1 MAKAKKATIKFQ
13 KNHLKT
19 AIEQR
24 RKKQKATQV
33 YKKRNPQKF
42 GRGATGSSANGDN
55 EEAQG
60 EDAEGEAEK
69 NDSGDEKSA
78 DKSVDEFFNNDLD
91 SDDEEPESDNEDFA
105 GIDTIV
111 EEDDGSDMDMP
122 TPKKLTTAQ
131 KEKLAAKEEAAN
143 KIQLDALKEKDPEFY
158 KYLQENDQELL
169 DFDGEMEDLV
179 SEEEDEDEQED
190 DEEEDE
196 EMQGSD
202 EEMEEP
208 EPKKKS
214 KKAKVEE
221 EEEETM
227 DGIPL
232 VTKAMVDTW
241 QSALVE
247 KHSLRALRRLLLAFR
262 AGAHL
267 HDSDDD
273 RSYAY
278 KINSPVVFNKLVV
291 TCLKHVIP
299 TLDHH
304 LPVQTTSGGKPKPV
318 NSGSKYTTLQPLIK
332 SFLQNTLHLLK
343 ELTDQEMIYF
353 VIRESEKAIR
363 YLVGFP
369 KIAKDL
375 LKHLLFL
382 WSTATDRVRI
392 ISFLTIRTMCL
403 QLGSNYL
410 DLALK
415 GVYLTFVRYAKT
427 TTMHTL
433 PNLHLMQNCVAQLYG
448 MDYDRSYQ
456 HGFVYVRQLAIHLRN
471 AVLVKTKESYKAV
484 YNWQYLHC
492 LGLWSQVVSTHALN
506 TAGQPTALHT
516 LIYPLVQVSL
526 GALRLIPTSTYY
538 PLRFQIIRNLIQLVE
553 NTGTFI
559 PLAPFLFEVL
569 EGGEMKRPGRKGTMK
584 PLEWDLGFKC
594 SNDYKG
600 SRVYQDGTGEQVYEL
615 MTEYYA
621 LFSTSISFPEL
632 VIPAIVQLKRFIKK
646 SSLVKLTKQF
656 AGLVDKLEQNSRFV
670 EMERNKADF
679 SPSDAAGVSGF
690 LRDQD
695 KDKTPLGSYW
705 KGVRRSVMAKRKMVE
720 EARKDRAERE
730 DKSSAS
736 RNNEDED
743 EDDES
748 MDEDDLDEIEEEDD
762 EDSECLLNNQTS
774 YNLHRQT
781 KESRPIEK
789 RSSIPPRL
797 FSKNYLHSSTCVAT
811 MTSIIYFIAYILI
824 APLSGWMFETKGI
837 QPSLTLGGILQTLGC
852 LLRLFA
858 FYIPSTPHNPT
869 GRIFLTLFGQAIAA
883 EAQPFFLNVAP
894 KYAAVW
900 FAENERTTATMLG
913 TIPNPLA
920 AALAQLTISHIT
932 PEPDSMAFTL
942 SISQDLSILAQ
953 CPVAWKSETPPLP
966 PSPSAAE
973 FALQATPEPFWLSLK
988 KPYDYTTTEAGYFG
1002 AVIILAG
1009 LVGAMISAP
1018 VADRFK
1024 IYKLLC
1030 MTLVPMAAIMHLCL
1044 VFVIRRDALYKIVG
1058 VCILLGFASFAALP
1072 AALELAVE
1080 ITYPVTPASSA
1091 SILWAAGQALA
1102 IIFLTVAQ
1110 TLHDLGPS
1118 RSRDLNPSLIFL
1130 AG

>member
-42 GRGATGSSANGDN
+42 GRGAAASSANGDN
-55 EEAQG
+55 EEDQG
-60 EDAEGEAEK
+60 ENAEEEAEK

-122 TPKKLTTAQ
+122 TPKKLTAAQ
-131 KEKLAAKEEAAN
+131 KEKLAAKEEASN

-158 KYLQENDQELL
+158 KYLQENDKELL

-179 SEEEDEDEQED
+179 SEEEDEDEQEGG
-190 DEEEDE
+190 EDE
-196 EMQGSD
+196 DEDMQGSD

-267 HDSDDD
+267 HDSEDD

-304 LPVQTTSGGKPKPV
+304 LPIQTTSGGKPKPV

-736 RNNEDED
+736 RNSEDEN
-743 EDDES
+743 EEDES

-762 EDSECLLNNQTS
+762 DEDSE
-774 YNLHRQT
+774 
-781 KESRPIEK
+781 
-789 RSSIPPRL
+789 
-797 FSKNYLHSSTCVAT
+797 
-811 MTSIIYFIAYILI
+811 
-824 APLSGWMFETKGI
+824 
-837 QPSLTLGGILQTLGC
+837 
-852 LLRLFA
+852 
-858 FYIPSTPHNPT
+858 
-869 GRIFLTLFGQAIAA
+869 
-883 EAQPFFLNVAP
+883 
-894 KYAAVW
+894 
-900 FAENERTTATMLG
+900 
-913 TIPNPLA
+913 
-920 AALAQLTISHIT
+920 
-932 PEPDSMAFTL
+932 
-942 SISQDLSILAQ
+942 
-953 CPVAWKSETPPLP
+953 
-966 PSPSAAE
+966 
-973 FALQATPEPFWLSLK
+973 
-988 KPYDYTTTEAGYFG
+988 
-1002 AVIILAG
+1002 
-1009 LVGAMISAP
+1009 
-1018 VADRFK
+1018 
-1024 IYKLLC
+1024 
-1030 MTLVPMAAIMHLCL
+1030 
-1044 VFVIRRDALYKIVG
+1044 
-1058 VCILLGFASFAALP
+1058 
-1072 AALELAVE
+1072 
-1080 ITYPVTPASSA
+1080 
-1091 SILWAAGQALA
+1091 
-1102 IIFLTVAQ
+1102 
-1110 TLHDLGPS
+1110 
-1118 RSRDLNPSLIFL
+1118 
-1130 AG
+1130 

>member
-42 GRGATGSSANGDN
+42 GRGAAGSSANGDS
-55 EEAQG
+55 EAGQG
-60 EDAEGEAEK
+60 EGAEEEAEK

-122 TPKKLTTAQ
+122 TPKKLSAAQ
-131 KEKLAAKEEAAN
+131 KEKLAAKEEAAS
-143 KIQLDALKEKDPEFY
+143 KIQLDALKDKDPEFY

-169 DFDGEMEDLV
+169 EFDGEMEDLV
-179 SEEEDEDEQED
+179 SEEEDEDEQEG

-196 EMQGSD
+196 DMQGSD

-208 EPKKKS
+208 QPKKKS
-214 KKAKVEE
+214 KKAQAEE

-267 HDSDDD
+267 HDSEDD

-594 SNDYKG
+594 NNDYKG

-720 EARKDRAERE
+720 DARKDRAERE

-736 RNNEDED
+736 RNSEDED
-743 EDDES
+743 EEDES
-748 MDEDDLDEIEEEDD
+748 MDEDDLDEIEEEEDD
-762 EDSECLLNNQTS
+762 EDSE
-774 YNLHRQT
+774 
-781 KESRPIEK
+781 
-789 RSSIPPRL
+789 
-797 FSKNYLHSSTCVAT
+797 
-811 MTSIIYFIAYILI
+811 
-824 APLSGWMFETKGI
+824 
-837 QPSLTLGGILQTLGC
+837 
-852 LLRLFA
+852 
-858 FYIPSTPHNPT
+858 
-869 GRIFLTLFGQAIAA
+869 
-883 EAQPFFLNVAP
+883 
-894 KYAAVW
+894 
-900 FAENERTTATMLG
+900 
-913 TIPNPLA
+913 
-920 AALAQLTISHIT
+920 
-932 PEPDSMAFTL
+932 
-942 SISQDLSILAQ
+942 
-953 CPVAWKSETPPLP
+953 
-966 PSPSAAE
+966 
-973 FALQATPEPFWLSLK
+973 
-988 KPYDYTTTEAGYFG
+988 
-1002 AVIILAG
+1002 
-1009 LVGAMISAP
+1009 
-1018 VADRFK
+1018 
-1024 IYKLLC
+1024 
-1030 MTLVPMAAIMHLCL
+1030 
-1044 VFVIRRDALYKIVG
+1044 
-1058 VCILLGFASFAALP
+1058 
-1072 AALELAVE
+1072 
-1080 ITYPVTPASSA
+1080 
-1091 SILWAAGQALA
+1091 
-1102 IIFLTVAQ
+1102 
-1110 TLHDLGPS
+1110 
-1118 RSRDLNPSLIFL
+1118 
-1130 AG
+1130 

>member
-1 MAKAKKATIKFQ
+1 MAKAKKATIKYQ
-13 KNHLKT
+13 KNHLKG

-24 RKKQKATQV
+24 RKKQKATQL

-42 GRGATGSSANGDN
+42 GRGAAAESSNSNNNG
-55 EEAQG
+55 EEGENAEEG
-60 EDAEGEAEK
+60 AEEDAEK
-69 NDSGDEKSA
+69 QDSGDEKTK
-78 DKSVDEFFNNDLD
+78 DMGVDEFFNNEFD
-91 SDDEEPESDNEDFA
+91 SDEDEEPESDNEDFA

-111 EEDDGSDMDMP
+111 EEDDGSDMDVP
-122 TPKKLTTAQ
+122 APKKQTAA
-131 KEKLAAKEEAAN
+131 EKKKQAAKEEAAT

-169 DFDGEMEDLV
+169 EFDGEMEDLV
-179 SEEEDEDEQED
+179 SEEEDD
-190 DEEEDE
+190 DEEEGDEDE
-196 EMQGSD
+196 EMEGASD
-202 EEMEEP
+202 EEMEE
-208 EPKKKS
+208 EQPKKQ
-214 KKAKVEE
+214 KKGKKVEE
-221 EEEETM
+221 EEMM

-232 VTKAMVDTW
+232 VTKDMVAAW

-267 HDSDDD
+267 HDSEDD
-273 RSYAY
+273 RTYAY
-278 KINSPVVFNKLVV
+278 KINSPIVFNKLVV

-318 NSGSKYTTLQPLIK
+318 NSGSKYATLQPLIK

-392 ISFLTIRTMCL
+392 ISFLTIRTICL
-403 QLGSNYL
+403 QLGPTYL
-410 DLALK
+410 DLSLK

-448 MDYDRSYQ
+448 MDFDRSYQ

-471 AVLVKTKESYKAV
+471 AVLVKTKESFKAV

-492 LGLWSQVVSTHALN
+492 LGLWAQVISTHALN
-506 TAGQPTALHT
+506 GAGQPTALHS

-538 PLRFQIIRNLIQLVE
+538 PLRFQIIRNLIQLIE

-569 EGGEMKRPGRKGTMK
+569 EGGEMKRPGRKGTLK

-594 SNDYKG
+594 SKDYKG

-632 VIPAIVQLKRFIKK
+632 AIPAIVQLKRFIKK

-670 EMERNKADF
+670 EGERNKADF

-690 LRDQD
+690 LRHQD
-695 KDKTPLGSYW
+695 KEKTPLGAYW
-705 KGVRRSVMAKRKMVE
+705 KGVKRSVMAKRKMIE

-730 DKSSAS
+730 EKDSSRSSKDAEE
-736 RNNEDED
+736 EDD
-743 EDDES
+743 DDES
-748 MDEDDLDEIEEEDD
+748 MDEDDLEEIEEDD
-762 EDSECLLNNQTS
+762 DSE
-774 YNLHRQT
+774 
-781 KESRPIEK
+781 
-789 RSSIPPRL
+789 
-797 FSKNYLHSSTCVAT
+797 
-811 MTSIIYFIAYILI
+811 
-824 APLSGWMFETKGI
+824 
-837 QPSLTLGGILQTLGC
+837 
-852 LLRLFA
+852 
-858 FYIPSTPHNPT
+858 
-869 GRIFLTLFGQAIAA
+869 
-883 EAQPFFLNVAP
+883 
-894 KYAAVW
+894 
-900 FAENERTTATMLG
+900 
-913 TIPNPLA
+913 
-920 AALAQLTISHIT
+920 
-932 PEPDSMAFTL
+932 
-942 SISQDLSILAQ
+942 
-953 CPVAWKSETPPLP
+953 
-966 PSPSAAE
+966 
-973 FALQATPEPFWLSLK
+973 
-988 KPYDYTTTEAGYFG
+988 
-1002 AVIILAG
+1002 
-1009 LVGAMISAP
+1009 
-1018 VADRFK
+1018 
-1024 IYKLLC
+1024 
-1030 MTLVPMAAIMHLCL
+1030 
-1044 VFVIRRDALYKIVG
+1044 
-1058 VCILLGFASFAALP
+1058 
-1072 AALELAVE
+1072 
-1080 ITYPVTPASSA
+1080 
-1091 SILWAAGQALA
+1091 
-1102 IIFLTVAQ
+1102 
-1110 TLHDLGPS
+1110 
-1118 RSRDLNPSLIFL
+1118 
-1130 AG
+1130 

>member
-42 GRGATGSSANGDN
+42 GRGAAGSSANGDN
-55 EEAQG
+55 EETQG

-196 EMQGSD
+196 EMQGTD

-730 DKSSAS
+730 DKPSAS

-762 EDSECLLNNQTS
+762 EDSE
-774 YNLHRQT
+774 
-781 KESRPIEK
+781 
-789 RSSIPPRL
+789 
-797 FSKNYLHSSTCVAT
+797 
-811 MTSIIYFIAYILI
+811 
-824 APLSGWMFETKGI
+824 
-837 QPSLTLGGILQTLGC
+837 
-852 LLRLFA
+852 
-858 FYIPSTPHNPT
+858 
-869 GRIFLTLFGQAIAA
+869 
-883 EAQPFFLNVAP
+883 
-894 KYAAVW
+894 
-900 FAENERTTATMLG
+900 
-913 TIPNPLA
+913 
-920 AALAQLTISHIT
+920 
-932 PEPDSMAFTL
+932 
-942 SISQDLSILAQ
+942 
-953 CPVAWKSETPPLP
+953 
-966 PSPSAAE
+966 
-973 FALQATPEPFWLSLK
+973 
-988 KPYDYTTTEAGYFG
+988 
-1002 AVIILAG
+1002 
-1009 LVGAMISAP
+1009 
-1018 VADRFK
+1018 
-1024 IYKLLC
+1024 
-1030 MTLVPMAAIMHLCL
+1030 
-1044 VFVIRRDALYKIVG
+1044 
-1058 VCILLGFASFAALP
+1058 
-1072 AALELAVE
+1072 
-1080 ITYPVTPASSA
+1080 
-1091 SILWAAGQALA
+1091 
-1102 IIFLTVAQ
+1102 
-1110 TLHDLGPS
+1110 
-1118 RSRDLNPSLIFL
+1118 
-1130 AG
+1130 

>member
-1 MAKAKKATIKFQ
+1 MAKAKKATIKYQ
-13 KNHLKT
+13 KNHLKG

-24 RKKQKATQV
+24 RKKQKATQL

-42 GRGATGSSANGDN
+42 GRGAAAESSNSNNNG
-55 EEAQG
+55 EEGENAEEG
-60 EDAEGEAEK
+60 AEEDAEK
-69 NDSGDEKSA
+69 QDSGDEKTK
-78 DKSVDEFFNNDLD
+78 DMGVDEFFNNEFD
-91 SDDEEPESDNEDFA
+91 SDEDEEPESDNEDFA

-111 EEDDGSDMDMP
+111 EEDDGSDMDVP
-122 TPKKLTTAQ
+122 APKKQTAA
-131 KEKLAAKEEAAN
+131 EKKKQAAKEEAAT

-169 DFDGEMEDLV
+169 EFDGEMEDLV
-179 SEEEDEDEQED
+179 SEEEDD
-190 DEEEDE
+190 DEEEGDEDE
-196 EMQGSD
+196 EMEGASD
-202 EEMEEP
+202 EEMEE
-208 EPKKKS
+208 EQPKKQ
-214 KKAKVEE
+214 KKGKKVEE
-221 EEEETM
+221 EEEMM

-232 VTKAMVDTW
+232 VTKDMVAAW

-267 HDSDDD
+267 HDSEDD
-273 RSYAY
+273 RTYAY
-278 KINSPVVFNKLVV
+278 KINSPIVFNKLVV

-318 NSGSKYTTLQPLIK
+318 NSGSKYATLQPLIK

-392 ISFLTIRTMCL
+392 ISFLTIRTICL
-403 QLGSNYL
+403 QLGPTYL
-410 DLALK
+410 DLSLK

-448 MDYDRSYQ
+448 MDFDRSYQ

-471 AVLVKTKESYKAV
+471 AVLVKTKESFKAV

-492 LGLWSQVVSTHALN
+492 LGLWAQVISTHALN
-506 TAGQPTALHT
+506 GAGQPTALHS

-538 PLRFQIIRNLIQLVE
+538 PLRFQIIRNLIQLIE

-569 EGGEMKRPGRKGTMK
+569 EGGEMKRPGRKGTLK

-594 SNDYKG
+594 SKDYKG

-632 VIPAIVQLKRFIKK
+632 AIPAIVQLKRFIKK

-670 EMERNKADF
+670 EGERNKADF

-690 LRDQD
+690 LRHQD
-695 KDKTPLGSYW
+695 KEKTPLGAYW
-705 KGVRRSVMAKRKMVE
+705 KGVKRSVMAKRKMIE

-730 DKSSAS
+730 EKDSSRSSKDAEE
-736 RNNEDED
+736 EDD
-743 EDDES
+743 DDES
-748 MDEDDLDEIEEEDD
+748 MDEDDLEDIEEDD
-762 EDSECLLNNQTS
+762 DSE
-774 YNLHRQT
+774 
-781 KESRPIEK
+781 
-789 RSSIPPRL
+789 
-797 FSKNYLHSSTCVAT
+797 
-811 MTSIIYFIAYILI
+811 
-824 APLSGWMFETKGI
+824 
-837 QPSLTLGGILQTLGC
+837 
-852 LLRLFA
+852 
-858 FYIPSTPHNPT
+858 
-869 GRIFLTLFGQAIAA
+869 
-883 EAQPFFLNVAP
+883 
-894 KYAAVW
+894 
-900 FAENERTTATMLG
+900 
-913 TIPNPLA
+913 
-920 AALAQLTISHIT
+920 
-932 PEPDSMAFTL
+932 
-942 SISQDLSILAQ
+942 
-953 CPVAWKSETPPLP
+953 
-966 PSPSAAE
+966 
-973 FALQATPEPFWLSLK
+973 
-988 KPYDYTTTEAGYFG
+988 
-1002 AVIILAG
+1002 
-1009 LVGAMISAP
+1009 
-1018 VADRFK
+1018 
-1024 IYKLLC
+1024 
-1030 MTLVPMAAIMHLCL
+1030 
-1044 VFVIRRDALYKIVG
+1044 
-1058 VCILLGFASFAALP
+1058 
-1072 AALELAVE
+1072 
-1080 ITYPVTPASSA
+1080 
-1091 SILWAAGQALA
+1091 
-1102 IIFLTVAQ
+1102 
-1110 TLHDLGPS
+1110 
-1118 RSRDLNPSLIFL
+1118 
-1130 AG
+1130 

>member
-1 MAKAKKATIKFQ
+1 MAKAKKSTIKFQ

-24 RKKQKATQV
+24 RKKQKATQI
-33 YKKRNPQKF
+33 YKKRNPKKF
-42 GRGATGSSANGDN
+42 GRGAGGPNGGSNDN
-55 EEAQG
+55 NDEDQEEA
-60 EDAEGEAEK
+60 EEEEAEK
-69 NDSGDEKSA
+69 NESGDEKTK
-78 DKSVDEFFNNDLD
+78 DMGVDEFFNNDLD
-91 SDDEEPESDNEDFA
+91 SEDDEEPESDNEDFA

-111 EEDDGSDMDMP
+111 EGDDGSDMETPMP
-122 TPKKLTTAQ
+122 TKQTVAQ
-131 KEKLAAKEEAAN
+131 KEKQAAKEEAAH
-143 KIQLDALKEKDPEFY
+143 KIQLEALKEKDPEFY
-158 KYLQENDQELL
+158 KYLQENDKELL

-179 SEEEDEDEQED
+179 SEEEDEDEEG
-190 DEEEDE
+190 EGNEDE
-196 EMQGSD
+196 DMEGSD
-202 EEMEEP
+202 EEMEKP

-214 KKAKVEE
+214 KKVEV

-227 DGIPL
+227 DGVPL
-232 VTKAMVDTW
+232 VTKSMVAAW

-267 HDSDDD
+267 HDSEDN
-273 RSYAY
+273 RAYAY
-278 KINSPVVFNKLVV
+278 KINSPIVFNKLVV

-304 LPVQTTSGGKPKPV
+304 LPIQTTTGGKPKPV

-332 SFLQNTLHLLK
+332 SFLQNTLFLLK

-382 WSTATDRVRI
+382 WSSASDRVRI

-403 QLGSNYL
+403 QLGPNYL

-448 MDYDRSYQ
+448 MDYERSYQ

-492 LGLWSQVVSTHALN
+492 LGLWAQVVSTHALN
-506 TAGQPTALHT
+506 NAGQPTALHT

-538 PLRFQIIRNLIQLVE
+538 PLRFQIIRNLIQLIE

-569 EGGEMKRPGRKGTMK
+569 EGGEMKRPGRKGTLK

-594 SNDYKG
+594 SKDYKG

-632 VIPAIVQLKRFIKK
+632 AIPAIVQLKRFVKK

-656 AGLVDKLEQNSRFV
+656 AGLVEKLEQNSRFV
-670 EMERNKADF
+670 ESERNKADF

-695 KDKTPLGSYW
+695 KEKTPLGSYW
-705 KGVRRSVMAKRKMVE
+705 KGVKRSVMAKRKMIE
-720 EARKDRAERE
+720 EARKDRAER
-730 DKSSAS
+730 DVSTS
-736 RNNEDED
+736 RNSKDED
-743 EDDES
+743 EEEDES
-748 MDEDDLDEIEEEDD
+748 MDEDDLEEIEEEDD
-762 EDSECLLNNQTS
+762 SE
-774 YNLHRQT
+774 
-781 KESRPIEK
+781 
-789 RSSIPPRL
+789 
-797 FSKNYLHSSTCVAT
+797 
-811 MTSIIYFIAYILI
+811 
-824 APLSGWMFETKGI
+824 
-837 QPSLTLGGILQTLGC
+837 
-852 LLRLFA
+852 
-858 FYIPSTPHNPT
+858 
-869 GRIFLTLFGQAIAA
+869 
-883 EAQPFFLNVAP
+883 
-894 KYAAVW
+894 
-900 FAENERTTATMLG
+900 
-913 TIPNPLA
+913 
-920 AALAQLTISHIT
+920 
-932 PEPDSMAFTL
+932 
-942 SISQDLSILAQ
+942 
-953 CPVAWKSETPPLP
+953 
-966 PSPSAAE
+966 
-973 FALQATPEPFWLSLK
+973 
-988 KPYDYTTTEAGYFG
+988 
-1002 AVIILAG
+1002 
-1009 LVGAMISAP
+1009 
-1018 VADRFK
+1018 
-1024 IYKLLC
+1024 
-1030 MTLVPMAAIMHLCL
+1030 
-1044 VFVIRRDALYKIVG
+1044 
-1058 VCILLGFASFAALP
+1058 
-1072 AALELAVE
+1072 
-1080 ITYPVTPASSA
+1080 
-1091 SILWAAGQALA
+1091 
-1102 IIFLTVAQ
+1102 
-1110 TLHDLGPS
+1110 
-1118 RSRDLNPSLIFL
+1118 
-1130 AG
+1130 